1 MKKKMIAGLMTL
13 AMVGA
18 FAAPITAQASD
29 NWVSAD
35 SGSFSTSS
43 DGTITYTIDSSSDS
57 SSSSSSEAYTSSG
70 SVVDWSTTTIKGLEG
85 IHGTAGSID
94 GVSLSWSIEAIDKNS
109 LPTGLTEETIKTTK
123 LSDL

>member
-1 MKKKMIAGLMTL
+1 MTL

-29 NWVSAD
+29 NWVSAG

-43 DGTITYTIDSSSDS
+43 DGTITYTVNSSSDS

-70 SVVDWSTTTIKGLEG
+70 QEVDWSTITIKGLEG
-85 IHGTAGSID
+85 VHGIAGSID
-94 GVSLSWSIEAIDKNS
+94 GLSLSWSIEQFDNS
-109 LPTGLTEETIKTTK
+109 NLPTGLTEETIKTTK

>member
-18 FAAPITAQASD
+18 FAAPITVQAED
-29 NWVSAD
+29 TWVSAG

-43 DGTITYTIDSSSDS
+43 DGTITYTVNS

-70 SVVDWSTTTIKGLEG
+70 QEVDWSTITIKGLEG
-85 IHGTAGSID
+85 VHGIAGSID
-94 GVSLSWSIEAIDKNS
+94 GLSLSWSIEQFDNS
-109 LPTGLTEETIKTTK
+109 NLPTGLTEETIKTTK